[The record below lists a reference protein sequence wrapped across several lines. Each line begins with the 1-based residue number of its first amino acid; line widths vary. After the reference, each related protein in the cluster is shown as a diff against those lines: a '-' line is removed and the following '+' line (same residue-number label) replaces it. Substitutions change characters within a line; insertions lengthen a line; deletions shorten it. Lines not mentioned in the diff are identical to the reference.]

1 MKIKQILT
9 GEWGLYEKHFQ
20 SLINKGKINKIF
32 LQISNDFDMKLLILR
47 GSGDLMKTLIKKET
61 GEIMKTTL
69 LFSNIIG
76 DVTAK
81 ENGNIRFNQYMEDF
95 LSENIKKEFKLVF
108 INAPGLGGEEN
119 YLNNIIKC
127 FEKIGIEFSEIFD
140 LEYNSD
146 SNKLES
152 FIKDKKEVIYF
163 LMGGNPLTQMEII
176 KKFNLE
182 NRIKEHNGLVIGF
195 CAGAIN
201 LSKYS
206 IITTDED
213 FDKCQSYNGIER
225 INIIIEPHY
234 NVSDDENRNKEIKD
248 FAKQYNQT
256 IYAVPDE
263 CIIVVEDD
271 KIIECGKIYHI
282 VAKSN

>member
-1 MKIKQILT
+1 MKK
-9 GEWGLYEKHFQ
+9 
-20 SLINKGKINKIF
+20 
-32 LQISNDFDMKLLILR
+32 
-47 GSGDLMKTLIKKET
+47 
-61 GEIMKTTL
+61 TL
-69 LFSNIIG
+69 LFSNVIG

-119 YLNNIIKC
+119 YLKNIIKC

-152 FIKDKKEVIYF
+152 FIKDEKEIIYF

-225 INIIIEPHY
+225 TNIIIEPHY
-234 NVSDDENRNKEIKD
+234 NVNNDENRNKEIVK
-248 FAKQYNQT
+248 FSKQYNQT
-256 IYAVPDE
+256 INAVPDE
-263 CIIVVEDD
+263 SIIVVENDN
-271 KIIECGKIYHI
+271 IIEYGKIYHI
-282 VAKSN
+282 VVKSN

>member
-213 FDKCQSYNGIER
+213 FDKCQSYKGIER
-225 INIIIEPHY
+225 ISIIIEPHY
-234 NVSDDENRNKEIKD
+234 NVINDPNRNEELSD

-263 CIIVVEDD
+263 SIIVVENDN
-271 KIIECGKIYHI
+271 ITEYGKIYHI
-282 VAKSN
+282 KEQ

>member
-1 MKIKQILT
+1 MKK
-9 GEWGLYEKHFQ
+9 
-20 SLINKGKINKIF
+20 
-32 LQISNDFDMKLLILR
+32 
-47 GSGDLMKTLIKKET
+47 
-61 GEIMKTTL
+61 TL

-76 DVTAK
+76 DITKK
-81 ENGNIRFNQYMEDF
+81 ENSNIKFNKYMEEF
-95 LSENIKKEFKLVF
+95 LSKHIKKDYKLVF

-127 FEKIGIEFSEIFD
+127 FKEINIEFREIFD
-140 LEYNSD
+140 LEFNSD

-152 FIKDKKEVIYF
+152 FIKNENEVVYF

-176 KKFNLE
+176 KQFNLE

-213 FDKCQSYNGIER
+213 FDKCQSYKGIER
-225 INIIIEPHY
+225 IRIIIEPHY
-234 NVSDDENRNKEIKD
+234 NEIDDLNRNKELKD

-263 CIIVVEDD
+263 SIIVVENDN
-271 KIIECGKIYHI
+271 ITEYGEIYHI
-282 VAKSN
+282 KEK

>member
-1 MKIKQILT
+1 
-9 GEWGLYEKHFQ
+9 
-20 SLINKGKINKIF
+20 
-32 LQISNDFDMKLLILR
+32 MKLLILR
-47 GSGDLMKTLIKKET
+47 GSGGLNENFDIKKGT

-152 FIKDKKEVIYF
+152 FIKDEKEIIYF

-213 FDKCQSYNGIER
+213 FDKCQSYKGIER
-225 INIIIEPHY
+225 IGIIIEPHY
-234 NVSDDENRNKEIKD
+234 NEIDDRNRNEELKD

-256 IYAVPDE
+256 IYAIPDE
-263 CIIVVEDD
+263 SIIVVEDD

-282 VAKSN
+282 VVKSN

>member
-1 MKIKQILT
+1 MKK
-9 GEWGLYEKHFQ
+9 
-20 SLINKGKINKIF
+20 
-32 LQISNDFDMKLLILR
+32 
-47 GSGDLMKTLIKKET
+47 
-61 GEIMKTTL
+61 TL
-69 LFSNIIG
+69 LFSNVIG

-81 ENGNIRFNQYMEDF
+81 END
-95 LSENIKKEFKLVF
+95 NIKFNKHMEEFLIEHIKKDYKLVF

-127 FEKIGIEFSEIFD
+127 FKEINIEFSGIFD
-140 LEYNSD
+140 LEFNSD

-152 FIKDKKEVIYF
+152 FIKEENEIIYF

-213 FDKCQSYNGIER
+213 FDKCQSYEGIGR
-225 INIIIEPHY
+225 IKLIIEPHY
-234 NVSDDENRNKEIKD
+234 NTSDDENRNKEIKD

-256 IYAVPDE
+256 IYALPDE
-263 CIIVVEDD
+263 SIIVVENDN
-271 KIIECGKIYHI
+271 ITEYGKIYYI
-282 VAKSN
+282 KEQ

>member
-1 MKIKQILT
+1 MKK
-9 GEWGLYEKHFQ
+9 
-20 SLINKGKINKIF
+20 
-32 LQISNDFDMKLLILR
+32 
-47 GSGDLMKTLIKKET
+47 
-61 GEIMKTTL
+61 TL

-81 ENGNIRFNQYMEDF
+81 ENANIRFNQYMEDF

-108 INAPGLGGEEN
+108 INAPGVGGEEN

-127 FEKIGIEFSEIFD
+127 FEKIGIEFSKIFD

-152 FIKDKKEVIYF
+152 FIKDEKEIIYF

-213 FDKCQSYNGIER
+213 FDKCQSYKGIER
-225 INIIIEPHY
+225 ISIIIEPHY
-234 NVSDDENRNKEIKD
+234 NVINDKNRNEELSD

-263 CIIVVEDD
+263 SIIVVENDN
-271 KIIECGKIYHI
+271 IIEYGKIYH
-282 VAKSN
+282 VVVKSN

>member
-1 MKIKQILT
+1 MK
-9 GEWGLYEKHFQ
+9 
-20 SLINKGKINKIF
+20 N
-32 LQISNDFDMKLLILR
+32 FD
-47 GSGDLMKTLIKKET
+47 IKKKI
-61 GEIMKTTL
+61 GESMKKTL

-81 ENGNIRFNQYMEDF
+81 EN
-95 LSENIKKEFKLVF
+95 SNIKFNKHMEEFLIEHIKKDYKLVF
-108 INAPGLGGEEN
+108 INASGLGGEEN

-127 FEKIGIEFSEIFD
+127 FKEINIEFSEIFD
-140 LEYNSD
+140 LEFNSD
-146 SNKLES
+146 FNKLES
-152 FIKDKKEVIYF
+152 FIKDENEIIYF

-182 NRIKEHNGLVIGF
+182 NRIKEHKGLVIGF

-213 FDKCQSYNGIER
+213 FDKCQSYKGIER
-225 INIIIEPHY
+225 IGIIIEPHY
-234 NVSDDENRNKEIKD
+234 NEIDDLNRNKELKD

-263 CIIVVEDD
+263 SIIVVGNDNITEY
-271 KIIECGKIYHI
+271 GKIYHI
-282 VAKSN
+282 KEQ